1 MRIVLLGA
9 PGSGK
14 GTQAKLMVER
24 YRIPQISTGDLL
36 RAAVTTGTALGQQAK
51 AAMDAGQLVPDEI
64 VLGMIRERLSLP
76 DADAGFILDGFPR
89 NLSQAESLDRMLAD
103 MGHPLDGVL
112 LIDVDF
118 DILMQRLSGRLT
130 CESCGAVFNSYT
142 RPPRHF
148 GVCDMCGG
156 NLHHRADD
164 NEETISNRLRI
175 YESQTRPLVGY
186 YESRGVLEVV
196 EGEGEIPDIFE
207 SVVRSATRLMEA
219 AKVRATEAPPAAPRR
234 TAGAVKRAVEAHKAR
249 AKAVAAG
256 QRDTS
261 KQVSPAKSAKAA
273 ADAKAGTAKAAAK
286 KKVAGK
292 PSAKKKAVQKAV
304 PKKKTVKKAAAGKPA
319 ARKAAPKKKAVKKT
333 TRKAAPRKAAP
344 KKAAPKKKTVKKTAA
359 GKTAA
364 RKAAPKK
371 KAVKKTTRKAAP
383 RKAAPKKAAP
393 KKKTVKKAAAG
404 KAAPKKKAVKKTARK
419 AAPRKAAP
427 KKAAPKKK
435 TVKKAA
441 AKGSTARKKNAGK
454 RTAGRRARR

>member
-142 RPPRHF
+142 KPPRHF

-186 YESRGVLEVV
+186 YESRGMLQVV

-207 SVVRSATRLMEA
+207 SVVRSATRLLEA
-219 AKVRATEAPPAAPRR
+219 AKARAAEAPPAAPRR

-249 AKAVAAG
+249 TRAAAAG
-256 QRDTS
+256 RQGTA
-261 KQVSPAKSAKAA
+261 KQVSKARSGKA
-273 ADAKAGTAKAAAK
+273 ADAKAGTGKAAAK
-286 KKVAGK
+286 KSAGK
-292 PSAKKKAVQKAV
+292 PPAGKKAV
-304 PKKKTVKKAAAGKPA
+304 
-319 ARKAAPKKKAVKKT
+319 
-333 TRKAAPRKAAP
+333 
-344 KKAAPKKKTVKKTAA
+344 KKAAPKKKTVKKTA
-359 GKTAA
+359 
-364 RKAAPKK
+364 RKAATGKPAPKKAAAEK
-371 KAVKKTTRKAAP
+371 KAVRKTTRKAAP
-383 RKAAPKKAAP
+383 KKPARKAAPGKSTPKKAAP
-393 KKKTVKKAAAG
+393 KKKAAKRTTSKAAPKKSTRKVVPAKSASRKVAPKKKAVKRSTSKAVPKKSTRKTAPE
-404 KAAPKKKAVKKTARK
+404 KAAPKKKAVKKTALRGSARK
-419 AAPRKAAP
+419 AAGR
-427 KKAAPKKK
+427 
-435 TVKKAA
+435 T
-441 AKGSTARKKNAGK
+441 TARKKSEVTGATRK
-454 RTAGRRARR
+454 RARR

>member
-76 DADAGFILDGFPR
+76 DADTGFILDGFPR
-89 NLSQAESLDRMLAD
+89 NLPQAESLDRMLAD
-103 MGHPLDGVL
+103 LGHPLDGVL

-142 RPPRHF
+142 KPPRHF

-186 YESRGVLEVV
+186 YESRGVLQVV

-207 SVVRSATRLMEA
+207 SVVRSAERLMAA
-219 AKVRATEAPPAAPRR
+219 AKTRTAEAQPVAPRR
-234 TAGAVKRAVEAHKAR
+234 TASAVKRAVEAHKAK
-249 AKAVAAG
+249 AKAAAAG
-256 QRDTS
+256 QRGALR
-261 KQVSPAKSAKAA
+261 QASPARSDKAA
-273 ADAKAGTAKAAAK
+273 ADAREGTGKAAPRKKAAGK
-286 KKVAGK
+286 PPARKKAVKKVA
-292 PSAKKKAVQKAV
+292 
-304 PKKKTVKKAAAGKPA
+304 PKKKTVKKTAKKAAPA
-319 ARKAAPKKKAVKKT
+319 KSTPKKAAPKKKAVKKT
-333 TRKAAPRKAAP
+333 PRKAAPKKPTRKTAKKAAPRKAAP
-344 KKAAPKKKTVKKTAA
+344 K
-359 GKTAA
+359 
-364 RKAAPKK
+364 
-371 KAVKKTTRKAAP
+371 
-383 RKAAPKKAAP
+383 
-393 KKKTVKKAAAG
+393 

-419 AAPRKAAP
+419 AAPKRPSRKTAKKAAPRKSAPKKAAP

-435 TVKKAA
+435 AVKKAA
-441 AKGSTARKKNAGK
+441 AKGSARKAAGRTATKKKNVGTRSAGK
-454 RTAGRRARR
+454 RARR

>member
-89 NLSQAESLDRMLAD
+89 NLPQAESLDRMLAD

-112 LIDVDF
+112 LIEVDF

-148 GVCDMCGG
+148 GVCDKCGG

-175 YESQTRPLVGY
+175 YDSQTRPLVGY
-186 YESRGVLEVV
+186 YRSRGVLEVV

-207 SVVRSATRLMEA
+207 SVVRSATRLLEA
-219 AKVRATEAPPAAPRR
+219 AKERAAEAPPAAPRR

-249 AKAVAAG
+249 AKAAAAG
-256 QRDTS
+256 
-261 KQVSPAKSAKAA
+261 KQGTAKQASPAGSKKAA
-273 ADAKAGTAKAAAK
+273 ADAEAGTGKAAARK
-286 KKVAGK
+286 K
-292 PSAKKKAVQKAV
+292 
-304 PKKKTVKKAAAGKPA
+304 AAGKPPA
-319 ARKAAPKKKAVKKT
+319 GKKAV
-333 TRKAAPRKAAP
+333 
-344 KKAAPKKKTVKKTAA
+344 KKAAPKKKTVKKTA
-359 GKTAA
+359 GKAATGKSAPKKAVPKKKAVKKAA

-371 KAVKKTTRKAAP
+371 STRKAVG
-383 RKAAPKKAAP
+383 KAAP
-393 KKKTVKKAAAG
+393 G
-404 KAAPKKKAVKKTARK
+404 KAAPKKKAVKKST
-419 AAPRKAAP
+419 RKAAP
-427 KKAAPKKK
+427 KKSTRKATPKKK
-435 TVKKAA
+435 AVKKTAPGGSARKAA
-441 AKGSTARKKNAGK
+441 GRTTARKKSVVKGTAGK
-454 RTAGRRARR
+454 RARR